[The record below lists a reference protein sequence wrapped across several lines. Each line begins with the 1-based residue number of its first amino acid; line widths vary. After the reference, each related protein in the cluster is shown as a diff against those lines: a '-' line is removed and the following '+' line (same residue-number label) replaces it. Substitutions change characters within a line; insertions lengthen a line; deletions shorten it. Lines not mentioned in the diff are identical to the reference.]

1 MAGLLV
7 YFLDDDKNIIRLTEY
22 GLRNEQF
29 TLKTFERPT
38 HLLEA
43 IKNEYPDVVITDLMM
58 PDMDGITLIEKLR
71 GLSRLMPVII
81 VTAKTTID
89 TAVRAMK
96 AGAFEYLTKPINFD
110 ELKLAISRAA
120 EVGRLRSEV
129 AEIKS
134 NFKTRYSLES
144 LVGESKAIATIKQF
158 IEQVSPIIESV
169 ILLRGESGSGKN
181 LVARILHYTS
191 PIADQKYLEINCAAL
206 PPNLLEAEL
215 FGYEKGAFTDAKS
228 SKKGLLEV
236 ANGGTVLLDEI
247 TSMDLSL
254 QGKFL
259 SFLESKSIRRLGGIE
274 EIPVSLRVI
283 SATNAEL
290 EQVVGQ
296 GAFRS
301 DLFYRINVI
310 SLHIPP
316 LRERGND
323 VILIARKFI
332 DEFNIKF
339 NKHVKGLTSDAER
352 KLLSHSWPGNIR
364 ELRNVI
370 ERSMIFARADLIDAS
385 DIVISNIV
393 QQANHSDGLFLP
405 RGLSLDQIE
414 GEYLKK
420 VLEWNNYN
428 LDAAAKQLGITRKTL
443 WEKRKKY
450 GLMKE

>member
-1 MAGLLV
+1 MAGPLI
-7 YFLDDDKNIIRLTEY
+7 YFLDDDQNIIRLTEY
-22 GLRNEQF
+22 GLRNEPF
-29 TLKTFERPT
+29 TLKTFNRPT
-38 HLLEA
+38 QLLEA
-43 IKNEYPDVVITDLMM
+43 IKNEYPEVVITDLMM

-110 ELKLAISRAA
+110 ELKLAISRAI
-120 EVGRLRSEV
+120 EIGRLRSEV
-129 AEIKS
+129 AELKS
-134 NFKTRYSLES
+134 NFKTRYSLDS

-158 IEQVSPIIESV
+158 IEQVSPITESV

-191 PIADQKYLEINCAAL
+191 PVAEQKYLEINCAAL

-259 SFLESKSIRRLGGIE
+259 SFLESKSIRRVGGIE
-274 EIPVSLRVI
+274 EIPVNLRVI
-283 SATNAEL
+283 SATNVEL

-323 VILIARKFI
+323 VILIARKFVN
-332 DEFNIKF
+332 EFNVKF
-339 NKHVKGLTSDAER
+339 NKHVKGLTNDAER

-370 ERSMIFARADLIDAS
+370 ERSMIFAKTDLIDAG
-385 DIVISNIV
+385 DIVLSNIV
-393 QQANHSDGLFLP
+393 QQTNYSDGLFLP

-428 LDAAAKQLGITRKTL
+428 LDAVAKQLGITRKTL